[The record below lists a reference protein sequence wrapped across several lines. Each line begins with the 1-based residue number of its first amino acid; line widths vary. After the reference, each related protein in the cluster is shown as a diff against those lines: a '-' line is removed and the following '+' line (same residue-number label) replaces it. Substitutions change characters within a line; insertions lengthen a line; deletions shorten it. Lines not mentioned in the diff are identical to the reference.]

1 MVKGVAKQAVVV
13 KGTGV
18 DGFEQAI
25 FISTAN
31 MEQEKVASAA
41 ELLDAARRI
50 AGAKVRKKRSDTV
63 VSALIGFLA
72 GCGATVFVWV
82 LTLFT

>member
-25 FISTAN
+25 FISASSI
-31 MEQEKVASAA
+31 EQEKVSSAA

-50 AGAKVRKKRSDTV
+50 AGAKVRKKRSEIL
-63 VSALIGFLA
+63 VSSLIGFLA
-72 GCGATVFVWV
+72 GCGVTVFLWL
-82 LTLFT
+82 LTLLV

>member
-1 MVKGVAKQAVVV
+1 MIKGVAKQAVVV

-25 FISTAN
+25 FISSSEG
-31 MEQEKVASAA
+31 EQERIASAE

-50 AGAKVRKKRSDTV
+50 AGGKVRKKRNDTI
-63 VSALIGFLA
+63 VSSLIGFLA
-72 GCGATVFVWV
+72 GCGVTVFVWL
-82 LTLFT
+82 LTLLA

>member
-13 KGTGV
+13 KGTGL

-25 FISTAN
+25 FISTSN

-41 ELLDAARRI
+41 ELLEAARRI

-63 VSALIGFLA
+63 ISSIIGFLA
-72 GCGATVFVWV
+72 GCGVTVFVWL
-82 LTLFT
+82 LTLLT